1 MGELNPSADNQT
13 KSVCEQCFDDLGI
26 SEFIENNAVSK
37 KCYFCGASADVPIAA
52 SIQEVADYI
61 NECIKTEYDDAAN
74 EVPYISREGGYQL
87 PTWDS
92 YELLSE
98 IELEFPN
105 DERDELF
112 FAIARRLDD
121 NSWCHWDPFRGSD
134 EDVAKYSWQHFA
146 WVTKHQRRF
155 FFMDHRSEFDL
166 EEDSPGAVLKT
177 IFEYANEAGLFKTL
191 PTGTRLFRARW
202 EGDGD
207 KLETAEE
214 LGPPPEAKATQSNRM
229 SPPGIV
235 MFYAGEDKETAILE
249 TANAPGQFAIG
260 CFETL
265 RSGIVLDLA
274 DIPRIPSLFEAIPE
288 GAVISPR
295 TVLTFL
301 RQVSAQISQRIAR
314 DNRTNV
320 DYVPTQIVTEYVR
333 SQLTSGGTQ
342 ANRTRVDGIKY
353 SSSVHPGH
361 ASYVLFA
368 TQDDILPVNEP
379 TRRDDRWLKLVSVSH
394 HSANLSLLDNDNSMP

>member
-61 NECIKTEYDDAAN
+61 NECIKKEYDDAAN
-74 EVPYISREGGYQL
+74 EVPYNSREGGYQL

-98 IELEFPN
+98 IGLEFPN
-105 DERDELF
+105 DVDDKLF
-112 FAIARRLDD
+112 LAVARLLDD

-134 EDVAKYSWQHFA
+134 EDVAKYSWEYFA
-146 WVTKHQRRF
+146 WVTKHRRRF
-155 FFMDHRSEFDL
+155 FFMDHRPEFDL
-166 EEDSPGAVLKT
+166 DEYSPGDVLKT

-191 PTGTRLFRARW
+191 PAGTRLFRARC
-202 EGDGD
+202 EEDGD
-207 KLETAEE
+207 KLETAQE
-214 LGPPPEAKATQSNRM
+214 LGPPPQSKATQSNRM

-235 MFYAGEDKETAILE
+235 MFYGGDTEMTAILE
-249 TANAPGQFAIG
+249 TANKPGRFAIG
-260 CFETL
+260 RFETL
-265 RSGIVLDLA
+265 RPAIVLDLT
-274 DIPRIPSLFEAIPE
+274 DIPLIPSLFEEIPD
-288 GAVISPR
+288 GAEISPR

-301 RQVSAQISQRIAR
+301 RHVAEQISQKIER
-314 DNRTNV
+314 DDRVHV

-368 TQDDILPVNEP
+368 TQDDILLVNEP
-379 TRRDDRWLKLVSVSH
+379 TRGDDRWLKLVSVSH
-394 HSANLSLLDNDNSMP
+394 HSVNLSLLDNDNSMP